1 MSKYKIFG
9 IISIF
14 LFIIGWIL
22 YSKVGVI
29 IALIFE
35 IVALVLA
42 IISRKKEKNVYSTIG
57 TVASIILIVIMVF
70 IMITSGISNNA
81 GDDALINKALE
92 IQQNSMNN

>member
-1 MSKYKIFG
+1 MSKYKILG
-9 IISIF
+9 IVSIL